1 MFKLLEV
8 SMHAQETKG
17 NMLITNEQ
25 TGNFRREFKTTKKKK
40 DQIGILGWIN
50 MYIIYKNTGWA

>member
-25 TGNFRREFKTTKKKK
+25 TGNFRREIKTTKEKK
-40 DQIGILGWIN
+40 DQIGILG
-50 MYIIYKNTGWA
+50 